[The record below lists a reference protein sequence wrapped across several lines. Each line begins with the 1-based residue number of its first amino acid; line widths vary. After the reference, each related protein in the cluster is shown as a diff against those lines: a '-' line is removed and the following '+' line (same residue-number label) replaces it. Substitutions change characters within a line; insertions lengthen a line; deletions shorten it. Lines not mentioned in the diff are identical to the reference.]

1 MNGWWIFGKAG
12 VLVPAAGRC
21 AKSCPRVSIVPADTP
36 AAALRNVR
44 LFVRLI
50 LTSLDAP
57 RIAEN
62 AAAFGM
68 LRRMTRRLFLLTVLC
83 SVLMGAAA
91 VLTQQRADGDAAN
104 QIVARMRAEGLQR
117 SRALALYRTLTDEI
131 GARLT
136 GSPAHVQAARWAR
149 DRFMEFGL
157 TNPHLEPYE
166 FGRGWQVEQMS
177 VEMTAPRYQRLIAYA
192 DAWSPPTNGVI
203 SGRAVYIGDKTAS
216 QIQAMAGQ
224 LRGAIVL
231 THLPQT
237 EWVDH
242 DRPQPGLDDRP
253 VATGNPTLPGAR
265 STTPAAE
272 LMPLLARAGAAVA
285 LRPSAY
291 RDGTVGV
298 TGNRGTAPDGVPT
311 IVVAGEQYNV
321 LARLAAG
328 GYPVSLRVELRARY
342 QEDDRNSY
350 NVIADIPGRDAALRD
365 QVVLVGGHLDSWHTA
380 SGATDNADGAVA
392 VMEAM
397 RIIKALGVDP
407 RRTIRAA
414 LWSGEEQGLLGAS
427 AYLMQHFNTPAA
439 RDQLAVYLND
449 DPGSGK
455 TLGFYMEGNRAAKA
469 IFDRWLEP
477 LKDLGATRNII
488 EGIGATDHVPFN
500 QAGLPGFNVIKDF
513 DAYDERTRHTNAD
526 FPERMSEDELK
537 QSAIVMATF
546 AWQAA
551 MADEKIPRK

>member
-1 MNGWWIFGKAG
+1 M
-12 VLVPAAGRC
+12 
-21 AKSCPRVSIVPADTP
+21 
-36 AAALRNVR
+36 
-44 LFVRLI
+44 
-50 LTSLDAP
+50 
-57 RIAEN
+57 
-62 AAAFGM
+62 
-68 LRRMTRRLFLLTVLC
+68 RRLFLSVTPVVIVSVVL
-83 SVLMGAAA
+83 AFA
-91 VLTQQRADGDAAN
+91 QQREAADM
-104 QIVARMRAEGLQR
+104 VARIKAEGLQR

-136 GSPAHVQAARWAR
+136 GSPAHVRAANWAR
-149 DRFMEFGL
+149 DRFMEWGL

-166 FGRGWQVEQMS
+166 FGRGWQLEKIS
-177 VEMTAPRYQRLIAYA
+177 AEMIEPRYFPLIAYA
-192 DAWSPPTNGVI
+192 EAWTPSTKGAVT
-203 SGRAVYIGDKTAS
+203 GRVVYVGDKNAS

-231 THLPQT
+231 THLPVT
-237 EWVDH
+237 EFVDG

-253 VATGNPTLPGAR
+253 VATGNPTLPQAR
-265 STTPAAE
+265 STTPTSE

-298 TGNRGTAPDGVPT
+298 LGNRGTASDAVPS
-311 IVVAGEQYNV
+311 IIVAGEQYNI
-321 LARLAAG
+321 LARLAAAG
-328 GYPVSLRVELRARY
+328 QPVSLRIELRTRY
-342 QEDDRNSY
+342 IENDRNSY
-350 NVIADIPGRDAALRD
+350 NVIADIPGRDPVLRE
-365 QVVLVGGHLDSWHTA
+365 QIVLVGAHLDSWHTA
-380 SGATDNADGAVA
+380 SGATDNADGVVA
-392 VMEAM
+392 VLEAA
-397 RIIKALGVDP
+397 RILRALGAEP
-407 RRTIRAA
+407 RRTIRVA
-414 LWSGEEQGLLGAS
+414 LWSGEEQGLLGAR

-455 TLGFYMEGNRAAKA
+455 TLGFYMEGNGAAKA

-477 LKDLGATRNII
+477 LKELGATRNIM

-500 QAGLPGFNVIKDF
+500 EAGLPGFNVIKDF

-537 QSAIVMATF
+537 ESAIFMAAF

-551 MADEKIPRK
+551 MADEKTPRMPAK

>member
-1 MNGWWIFGKAG
+1 MKRR
-12 VLVPAAGRC
+12 VL
-21 AKSCPRVSIVPADTP
+21 IV
-36 AAALRNVR
+36 
-44 LFVRLI
+44 
-50 LTSLDAP
+50 
-57 RIAEN
+57 
-62 AAAFGM
+62 AAFSS
-68 LRRMTRRLFLLTVLC
+68 L
-83 SVLMGAAA
+83 A
-91 VLTQQRADGDAAN
+91 VGVAPGLTQQSGADM
-104 QIVARMRAEGLQR
+104 VARIRTEGLQR
-117 SRALALYRTLTDEI
+117 SRALTSYRTLTDEI

-136 GSPAHVQAARWAR
+136 GSPAHKQAAQWAR
-149 DRFMEFGL
+149 DRFAEWGL

-166 FGRGWQVEQMS
+166 FGRGWQLEHIS
-177 VEMTAPRYQRLIAYA
+177 VEMTAPRYAPLVAYGE
-192 DAWSPPTNGVI
+192 AWSPSTKGVV
-203 SGRAVYIGDKTAS
+203 SGRAVYVGDRNAS
-216 QIQAMAGQ
+216 QIQAMAAE

-237 EWVDH
+237 EFVDH

-253 VATGNPTLPGAR
+253 VATGNPALPGAR
-265 STTPAAE
+265 STTPSNE
-272 LMPLLARAGAAVA
+272 LMPLLAQAGAAVA

-298 TGNRGTAPDGVPT
+298 TGNRNTANDAVPS

-321 LARLAAG
+321 LARLASSG
-328 GYPVSLRVELRARY
+328 RPISLRVELRTRY
-342 QEDDRNSY
+342 VDDDRNSY
-350 NVIADIPGRDAALRD
+350 NVIAEIPGRDAALRD
-365 QVVLVGGHLDSWHTA
+365 QVVLVGAHLDSWHTA

-397 RIIKALGVDP
+397 RILTAIGAQP

-427 AYLMQHFNTPAA
+427 AYVTQHFNTQSAK
-439 RDQLAVYLND
+439 DQLAVYLND

-455 TLGFYMEGNRAAKA
+455 TLGFYMEGNREAKA
-469 IFDRWLEP
+469 VFDRWLEP
-477 LKDLGATRNII
+477 LKDLGATRNIV

-526 FPERMSEDELK
+526 FAERMSEDELK
-537 QSAIVMATF
+537 QSAIFMATF

-551 MADEKIPRK
+551 VADEKIPRMPVR